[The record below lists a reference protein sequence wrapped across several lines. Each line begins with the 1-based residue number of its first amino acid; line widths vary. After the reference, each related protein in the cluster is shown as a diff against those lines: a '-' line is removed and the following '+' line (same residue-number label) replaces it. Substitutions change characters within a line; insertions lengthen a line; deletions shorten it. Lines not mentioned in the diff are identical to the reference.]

1 MMRFKY
7 YKKCIRQVTMKK
19 SFVFILMLIITIV
32 AIVSIYIKSV
42 PIIQSFC
49 ESKARYIALDA
60 TNKSVIENMEGIKYE
75 DLVIVERDENNKIM
89 SLSANSIALNKLST
103 KISMD
108 IKERISGIDQTEVNI
123 PLTSIL
129 EVKLLSG
136 IGPRLKFNLMPSG
149 NVTAVFKS
157 EFEEAGINQIRNRIY
172 IEVTTKVRFL
182 APIAIETQE
191 YVNQINVVE
200 TILVGD
206 IPATY
211 YSISG
216 MENLSVDEGVEF
228 ME

>member
-1 MMRFKY
+1 MMRLKY
-7 YKKCIRQVTMKK
+7 YKKVIGQMRKK
-19 SFVFILMLIITIV
+19 KLFVLLIIFAVIIV
-32 AIVSIYIKSV
+32 MLFNTCIKAL

-60 TNKSVIENMEGIKYE
+60 TNKSVIENMEGIEYE
-75 DLVIVERDENNKIM
+75 DLIITTYDENNKII
-89 SLSANSIALNKLST
+89 SLSANTVMLNKLST

-108 IKERISGIDQTEVNI
+108 IKDKISSIEETNI
-123 PLTSIL
+123 KVPLTSIL
-129 EVKLLSG
+129 ELKLLSG
-136 IGPRLKFNLMPSG
+136 IGPKLDFKVIPSG

-182 APIAIETQE
+182 APINIDSQE
-191 YVNQINVVE
+191 FVNQINILE
-200 TILVGD
+200 TIFVGEV
-206 IPATY
+206 PATY

-216 MENLSVDEGVEF
+216 MENLNVDDGVEF